1 MLKLILIIL
10 AVLTFF
16 YIFSELAEL
25 EHELKLRFSE
35 HKKIETA
42 LVILIPVIWLI
53 IALLIDNR
61 DKISAYL
68 GDYLSNI
75 L

>member
-16 YIFSELAEL
+16 YIFSELSEL
-25 EHELKLRFSE
+25 EHQLKLRLSE

-42 LVILIPVIWLI
+42 LVILIPVICLI
-53 IALLIDNR
+53 IVLLIDNW

-68 GDYLSNI
+68 WDYLSNI